1 MTKDKE
7 LTPKEQAE
15 AFHRKSNAA
24 MQILSDALQAFIDG
38 KMTKKELKAR
48 EKEAD
53 KIIKELKQQIRD
65 ERRSK

>member
-7 LTPKEQAE
+7 LTPKEQVE

-38 KMTKKELKAR
+38 KITKKELKAR